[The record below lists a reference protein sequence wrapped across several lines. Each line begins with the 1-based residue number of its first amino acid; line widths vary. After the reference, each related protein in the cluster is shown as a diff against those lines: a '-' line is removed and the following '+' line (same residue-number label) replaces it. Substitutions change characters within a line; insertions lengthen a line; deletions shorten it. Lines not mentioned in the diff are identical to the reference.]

1 MGDSG
6 KSRAPRLG
14 KLLLQKG
21 LINHEQLVSALRI
34 QADSGARL
42 GSVLV
47 AQGAITEQ
55 QLRQCLRWQGLLQ
68 AASLVAGLSACGA
81 QLGYC
86 DGLNTGKPPPADT
99 LSEALSQTVA
109 EQGKFSW
116 APPERYWFSP
126 EQRQISYQLVEKAS
140 NKVIHFAQVKVKN
153 SVVTVLRGHYAA
165 GVEAYEYGTRFQ
177 ADWSNRHIRLKL
189 TYQF

>member
-6 KSRAPRLG
+6 KPRAPRLG
-14 KLLLQKG
+14 KLLLHKG

-47 AQGAITEQ
+47 EQGTITER

-86 DGLNTGKPPPADT
+86 DSPNTGKPPPADI
-99 LSEALSQTVA
+99 SPEALSQIVG
-109 EQGKFSW
+109 QGKFSG
-116 APPERYWFSP
+116 ALPARYWFSP